1 MDNGVLKV
9 EVSLG
14 DVLLDDR
21 SINDKSARV
30 SNPVVYEAFLTPV
43 GASFDLPSDAGE
55 ISERS
60 LLGPVADEGSL
71 TVRRVLVE

>member
-14 DVLLDDR
+14 NVLLDDR
-21 SINDKSARV
+21 SINAESARV
-30 SNPVVYEAFLTPV
+30 SNSVVYGAYLTPM

-71 TVRRVLVE
+71 SVRCVLVE